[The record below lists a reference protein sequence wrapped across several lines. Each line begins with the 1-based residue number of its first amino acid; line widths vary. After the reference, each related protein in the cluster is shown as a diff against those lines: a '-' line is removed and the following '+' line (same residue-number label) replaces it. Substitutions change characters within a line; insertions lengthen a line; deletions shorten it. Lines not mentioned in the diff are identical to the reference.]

1 MILTTAAR
9 GHTVLGVR
17 RGSIVIGLTIAIVGI
32 VPAFASAA
40 SVYDPANCIH
50 VAPAGWITA
59 PSQPSDQFVVHAP
72 AAEANRAADAASEIR
87 SKGFF
92 AYYES
97 HLKIGGL
104 GYLGQ
109 TGRFDVYLDPDL
121 RTVLPKADGVN
132 ASSCENPGRDAVDV
146 YAGITSADAFHATLA
161 HELFHA
167 AQARLG
173 GNFKDNW
180 FFEATATWAESR
192 FGYSDP
198 RAYSTQ
204 VTEHPG
210 IAIDSFSPAV
220 DGADAHEY
228 GAWTFVAW
236 LFSRSKIGWDDMRSV
251 FGDSAQADPTPILDG
266 RLSKTTVADEVA
278 SFWADHTNAKPKFGP
293 KTPIT
298 PTVVAQETDSFTLPT
313 APYLAARLPAFK
325 LAPSRK
331 QLVVVIHKLAPG
343 LQVWLNLG
351 GDEFITLHEGESMND
366 TFCRGAATAGSYAL
380 PKNGVLPLAITT
392 TAKSAPADLKLKF
405 FTSSKPCPK
414 PLVIQPG
421 LAVGPLHLGMSL
433 HAADQALPKRTPLN
447 GPVPTPYGAYT
458 VADYREA
465 AGAGAIAGFLDGRI
479 AFLFVESPKFATTTH
494 IHTLTILP
502 PIPGAQAFVPASTIG
517 QLGSKHCAP
526 IADKSVP
533 SEYCWK
539 EGPKTRYTA
548 VMASNAD
555 PCPRFDD
562 EPPPC
567 TFPRD
572 DYVWGIAV
580 ATSKGLKLAHFGI
593 NLFGAPV

>member
-1 MILTTAAR
+1 M
-9 GHTVLGVR
+9 R
-17 RGSIVIGLTIAIVGI
+17 RGCIVIGLAIALMGI
-32 VPAFASAA
+32 APGLAWAA
-40 SVYDPANCIH
+40 SLYVPNSDCIH
-50 VAPAGWITA
+50 TAPAGWITV
-59 PSQPSDQFVVHAP
+59 PSKSSDQFVVHAP
-72 AAEANRAADAASEIR
+72 AAYAKRAADAANEIR
-87 SKGFF
+87 ANKFF
-92 AYYES
+92 GYYKTQ
-97 HLKIGGL
+97 LNLGAL
-104 GYLGQ
+104 GYSGQ
-109 TGRFDVYLDPDL
+109 TAPVEVDLDPEL
-121 RTVLPKADGVN
+121 RAALPNADGVN
-132 ASSCENPGRDAVDV
+132 ASSCEDGSRDAVDV
-146 YAGITSADAFHATLA
+146 YAGITSADGFHATLA

-173 GNFKDNW
+173 NNFTDNW
-180 FFEATATWAESR
+180 FYEATATWAETR
-192 FGYSDP
+192 FGYADP
-198 RAYSTQ
+198 QGFSTQ

-210 IAIDSFSPAV
+210 VAMDAFKPVA
-220 DGADAHEY
+220 DGVEAHEY

-236 LFSRSKIGWDDMRSV
+236 LFSRKKIDWSDMRKV
-251 FGDSAQADPTPILDG
+251 FAASAHADPTPILDG
-266 RLSKTTVADEVA
+266 LLSKTTVADEVA

-351 GDEFITLHEGESMND
+351 GGEFITLHEGESMND
-366 TFCRGAATAGSYAL
+366 TFCRGEATAGSYAL

-414 PLVIQPG
+414 PLIIQPG

-502 PIPGAQAFVPASTIG
+502 PIPGAQAFIPASLVG

-533 SEYCWK
+533 SQYCWK

-562 EPPPC
+562 QPPPC
-567 TFPRD
+567 TFPAD

-580 ATSKGLKLAHFGI
+580 ATSKGLKLLHFGI
-593 NLFGAPV
+593 SLFGSPV